1 MSIDLG
7 EFRIVKRIDSTAPQL
22 IDNLAVD
29 PNNPNANTDDGLLLP
44 AVQDHGL
51 LLPAVRDHGLL
62 LPAVKTDDGLLLPAV
77 TDGTSNTFM
86 FGEVVKPSLP
96 ADDEVLVA
104 FEFGD
109 KGADYSGSHVL
120 YQDINIPTPAP
131 AQLEKFLSDEP
142 GRQLDDG
149 LWLI

>member
-1 MSIDLG
+1 METMKKAWKDASSTPEGRASSAPEHTMDNQLG
-7 EFRIVKRIDSTAPQL
+7 
-22 IDNLAVD
+22 DN
-29 PNNPNANTDDGLLLP
+29 
-44 AVQDHGL
+44 
-51 LLPAVRDHGLL
+51 
-62 LPAVKTDDGLLLPAV
+62 GLLLPAV

-109 KGADYSGSHVL
+109 KRADYSGSHVL
-120 YQDINIPTPAP
+120 YQDINIPTHTGGVNALFCDGSVRGDEDWTVIVVTDHGQQP
-131 AQLEKFLSDEP
+131 AQLEKFLTDEP
-142 GRQLDDG
+142 GRQPDDG

>member
-1 MSIDLG
+1 M
-7 EFRIVKRIDSTAPQL
+7 
-22 IDNLAVD
+22 
-29 PNNPNANTDDGLLLP
+29 LP
-44 AVQDHGL
+44 
-51 LLPAVRDHGLL
+51 
-62 LPAVKTDDGLLLPAV
+62 TV

-142 GRQLDDG
+142 GRQPDDG

>member
-44 AVQDHGL
+44 AVQDHSL
-51 LLPAVRDHGLL
+51 LCFGSWSAATRSQ
-62 LPAVKTDDGLLLPAV
+62 DGRWSVAARV

-142 GRQLDDG
+142 GRQPDDG

>member
-7 EFRIVKRIDSTAPQL
+7 KFSIVKRINSTAPQL

-44 AVQDHGL
+44 AV
-51 LLPAVRDHGLL
+51 
-62 LPAVKTDDGLLLPAV
+62 K
-77 TDGTSNTFM
+77 DGTSNTFM

-96 ADDEVLVA
+96 AVDEVLVA

-131 AQLEKFLSDEP
+131 AQLETFLSDEP
-142 GRQLDDG
+142 GRQPDDG